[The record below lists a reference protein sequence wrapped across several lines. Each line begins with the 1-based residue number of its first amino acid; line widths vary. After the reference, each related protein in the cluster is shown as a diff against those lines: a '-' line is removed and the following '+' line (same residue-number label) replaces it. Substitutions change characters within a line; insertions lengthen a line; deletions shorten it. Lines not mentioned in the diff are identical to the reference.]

1 MSYKAS
7 MEMIGSCVKVED
19 DGTSSIVMH
28 VLFTDTDGN
37 EVRYPWEELKKVVL
51 KWIEI
56 EENEE

>member
-28 VLFTDTDGN
+28 VLFTDTEGN
-37 EVRYPWEELKKVVL
+37 EVIYPWEALKQVVAEWMKV
-51 KWIEI
+51 ES
-56 EENEE
+56 EE

>member
-28 VLFTDTDGN
+28 VLFTDTEGS
-37 EVRYPWEELKKVVL
+37 EVRYPWEALKQVVMEWMKVES
-51 KWIEI
+51 KE
-56 EENEE
+56 